1 MTQNGS
7 RHRWARR
14 LTAAVG
20 ISQTVVGL
28 QALFMPHGFY
38 KDFPLGR
45 GWVAASPGYSSHLV
59 TDFGALYIATGVLL
73 LTAAWLAGTR
83 LLRIAA
89 VTTLTFAVP
98 HLIFHLAHLGVYK
111 TADAVANVVS
121 LSLVALVPLA
131 VLWLVRAPAA
141 VVRSA
146 AYPAGGTNGRLA
158 HAPAKGL
165 IVRGSYFETK
175 RQLGT
180 IADPIG
186 VTAHHPRVLAG
197 YGAFEYALM
206 HSHTVDEKLKEL
218 AVGKT
223 ASMVGCEWC
232 MDFGSSL
239 LREQGYT
246 DAHLQAL
253 SDHTASD
260 LFSDDEKL
268 VCDYAVA
275 MTQTPARIPDELFER
290 LRAKFDEAQL
300 VELTALIAMENYRA
314 RFNWA
319 FGIAG
324 QGFSEGAAC
333 IRAAQAP
340 PSAVGAAV

>member
-1 MTQNGS
+1 MSQNGS
-7 RHRWARR
+7 RHRWARG

-28 QALFMPHGFY
+28 QALFMPRGFY
-38 KDFPLGR
+38 NDFPFGR

-73 LTAAWLAGTR
+73 LTAAWLAETR

-89 VTTLTFAVP
+89 ITTLTFAVP

-121 LSLVALVPLA
+121 LTFVVLVPLA
-131 VLWLVRAPAA
+131 VLWLVRTPATA
-141 VVRSA
+141 VPGA
-146 AYPAGGTNGRLA
+146 ARPDGGTNGRLA

-165 IVRGSYFETK
+165 IVRGTYFETK

-186 VTAHHPRVLAG
+186 VTAHHPKILAG

-206 HSHTVDEKLKEL
+206 HSHTVEEKLKEL

-223 ASMVGCEWC
+223 ASLVGCEWC

-246 DAHLQAL
+246 DAQLHAL

-260 LFSDDEKL
+260 LFSEDEKL

-275 MTQTPARIPDELFER
+275 MTQTPARIPDDLFER

-324 QGFSEGAAC
+324 QGFSEGAVC
-333 IRAAQAP
+333 IRAAE
-340 PSAVGAAV
+340 AVGAAV